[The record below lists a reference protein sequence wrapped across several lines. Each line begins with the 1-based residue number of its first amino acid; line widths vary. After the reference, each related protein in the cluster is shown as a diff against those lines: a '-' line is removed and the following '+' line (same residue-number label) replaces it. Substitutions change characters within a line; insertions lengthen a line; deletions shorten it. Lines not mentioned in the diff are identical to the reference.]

1 MAIHSS
7 IFAWRIPRTEEPGG
21 LQSMGLKRVGHDW
34 MTYKKCYHPSVWLI
48 CSSQLC
54 FCSAFHSSCLEK
66 VSLNSSS
73 SSNVPP
79 VNFSLTLLPKVK
91 KKPFGFWMTSFIWL
105 PPMADVTGIF
115 CFFPGGTAKFGDWTT
130 FYFSLC
136 LQSLAPG
143 LEHCGA
149 SKSVCGCMSSQE
161 GCRQCV
167 YPPQIAMCAGCSW
180 PLQCPP
186 YSEISPPLLGQRAG
200 TLTLADTLWGLLVA
214 MVEGPFCTSGLCTC
228 PPFPMETHFS
238 LSWALEVSHELGEG
252 TGPCSWQ
259 GWGGTPQFHRVKCCW

>member
-1 MAIHSS
+1 
-7 IFAWRIPRTEEPGG
+7 
-21 LQSMGLKRVGHDW
+21 

-79 VNFSLTLLPKVK
+79 VNFSLNLLPKVK

-115 CFFPGGTAKFGDWTT
+115 CFFPGGTAKFEDWTT

-136 LQSLAPG
+136 LQSLAAG

-167 YPPQIAMCAGCSW
+167 YPPTNSHVCGLLLTTAMSSLFRNLPSTPW
-180 PLQCPP
+180 PEGWDSHLGWHPVGSPRCHGGRPFLHFRP
-186 YSEISPPLLGQRAG
+186 LYMPPLSNGNA
-200 TLTLADTLWGLLVA
+200 LL
-214 MVEGPFCTSGLCTC
+214 
-228 PPFPMETHFS
+228 S
-238 LSWALEVSHELGEG
+238 LLG
-252 TGPCSWQ
+252 TGGEPWAGRRDRALLLTRVRRYSSVPQ
-259 GWGGTPQFHRVKCCW
+259 G

>member
-34 MTYKKCYHPSVWLI
+34 MTYKKHYYPSVWLI

-54 FCSAFHSSCLEK
+54 FCSAFHSSCLET

-79 VNFSLTLLPKVK
+79 VNFSLTLLPKLK

-115 CFFPGGTAKFGDWTT
+115 CFFPGGCYMACGIFLNQGLNLCLLHWQVDSLPLSQQGSPTT
-130 FYFSLC
+130 FFKANPNMFILILGILHGPITAGSRISVENKPLFELSTALPTSLV
-136 LQSLAPG
+136 S
-143 LEHCGA
+143 
-149 SKSVCGCMSSQE
+149 
-161 GCRQCV
+161 CRQFLGH
-167 YPPQIAMCAGCSW
+167 ISW
-180 PLQCPP
+180 WVTCN
-186 YSEISPPLLGQRAG
+186 LLK
-200 TLTLADTLWGLLVA
+200 
-214 MVEGPFCTSGLCTC
+214 
-228 PPFPMETHFS
+228 
-238 LSWALEVSHELGEG
+238 VSYL
-252 TGPCSWQ
+252 P
-259 GWGGTPQFHRVKCCW
+259 